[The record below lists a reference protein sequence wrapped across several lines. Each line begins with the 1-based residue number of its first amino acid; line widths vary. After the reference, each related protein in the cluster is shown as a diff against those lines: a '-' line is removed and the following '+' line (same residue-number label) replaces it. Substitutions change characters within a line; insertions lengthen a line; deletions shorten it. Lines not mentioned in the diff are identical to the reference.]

1 MSVRLAAWAL
11 PMILVVFVIFFSI
24 AEPRTFPTWRTVVTL
39 LRTESVSAI
48 LSIALLFPLIV
59 GEFDL
64 SVGAVLG
71 AGAILVTGLP
81 SQQGISLVPSIIIA
95 IAACGTIGLINGLLV
110 ARLGISSLVA
120 TLSASVIVTG
130 CVLWYTNGTVFYTGI
145 PQDLPRLAQENLFG
159 VPLPAIFLLIIV
171 IVAWY
176 TLEATPLGRYFYAV
190 GGSKDAAK
198 LSGLKVSRLTIIAFV
213 ISGVLAGFAGV
224 LQSAQLGSGNPNV
237 GPPFL
242 LPAFASAFLGATT
255 IKVGTFN
262 VLGTVIAVFTVAAGI
277 TGLQLIG
284 VEFFVGPIFQGA
296 ALLAAVITTQ
306 QLLREKI

>member
-1 MSVRLAAWAL
+1 
-11 PMILVVFVIFFSI
+11 MILVVFVIFFSI

-81 SQQGISLVPSIIIA
+81 SQQGHLPSCLSIIIA
-95 IAACGTIGLINGLLV
+95 IATCGTIGLINGLLV
-110 ARLGISSLVA
+110 ARLRISSLVA

-130 CVLWYTNGTVFYTGI
+130 SVLWYTNGTVFYTGI

-176 TLEATPLGRYFYAV
+176 TLEATPLGRIFLRCRWVERRPQSYRD
-190 GGSKDAAK
+190 SKCLD
-198 LSGLKVSRLTIIAFV
+198 
-213 ISGVLAGFAGV
+213 
-224 LQSAQLGSGNPNV
+224 
-237 GPPFL
+237 
-242 LPAFASAFLGATT
+242 
-255 IKVGTFN
+255 
-262 VLGTVIAVFTVAAGI
+262 
-277 TGLQLIG
+277 
-284 VEFFVGPIFQGA
+284 
-296 ALLAAVITTQ
+296 
-306 QLLREKI
+306 